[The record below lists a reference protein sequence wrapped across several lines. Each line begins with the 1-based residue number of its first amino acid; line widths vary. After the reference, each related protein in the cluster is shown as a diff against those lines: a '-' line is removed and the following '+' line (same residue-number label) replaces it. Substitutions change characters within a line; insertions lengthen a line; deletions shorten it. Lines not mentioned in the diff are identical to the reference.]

1 VGYRQ
6 KIFDDGGGMIKQGDR
21 AQTNYRRSETLP
33 IAPLLLWFLAIFFKD
48 TMDHSSDFR
57 RDDATG
63 LVDLPV
69 TGYDLFYHAFPGSL
83 SAENI
88 LPDGVMRDTHFTGC
102 PAIRARSLIG
112 FK

>member
-1 VGYRQ
+1 MALFLLSLNLGW
-6 KIFDDGGGMIKQGDR
+6 IQGHFTFTELSLR
-21 AQTNYRRSETLP
+21 YQMSLALHRCF
-33 IAPLLLWFLAIFFKD
+33 LWFLAIFFKD

-69 TGYDLFYHAFPGSL
+69 TGYDLFDHAFPGSL